1 MDTLLQD
8 VRYGFRSL
16 CRNPG
21 FALVVV
27 WTLAL
32 GIGANTA
39 IFSVVNAALLRQL
52 PFRDP
57 DRLVVV
63 WDQYPQAFGTER
75 IPVALPNLLD
85 WKSSNHVFE
94 EMGAFTAQNAIVV
107 AAGEPERIA
116 TGSVSDSFFSTLG
129 VTPLLGRNFLSA
141 ECLPSGAPVAIVSY
155 GYWQQHWGRRID
167 AIGQSVSINRKLF
180 TVVGV
185 LPPDFQ
191 LAYKFMDVD
200 TTPEIWVPFSPNH
213 LKDANR
219 GNHIYVAVARLK
231 PEVSLQQAQVEMNVI
246 TDRME
251 KQYEDCRGFRS
262 LVLSLHESLTGH
274 LRPTLLPLL
283 AAVGFVLLIACANV
297 ANLLLARAASR
308 EKELAIRSA
317 LGAGRMRIVRQFLT
331 ESLLLALMGGAVGLL
346 VAFWGCNL
354 INGFLVETGLDMP
367 SSSIGGRVLTFTF
380 LVSLLT
386 GVVFGLV
393 PALESSRV
401 NLNQSLKEAGRTA
414 SLGSTHRWLK
424 SLLVISEVALSL
436 VLLVG
441 AGLLIKSF
449 AQLWLTNPGFSKEKV
464 LTMTVPQY
472 SDGSQIIPTMRI
484 ELCRQLLERVG
495 FLPGVQSV
503 AFASN
508 LPTAGG
514 WTWAFHIEGRPTP
527 GPGKEPNETVQFVSP
542 SYFRTLGIPLK
553 RGRVFTEQ
561 DTEKGLPVAV
571 INEAMALKYWGD
583 QNSLG
588 EHITPSKKPYTIVGV
603 VGDVRQDGLATE
615 PKPGFYLCSYQEPLG
630 ETHLVVRTAT
640 EPLSLAAAVRQ
651 QVRALDSTLAVA
663 DIRTLEMVLSRNV
676 SRQRLVMSLMGVF
689 AFLALLLAMI
699 GIYGVV
705 AYFVSQRQP
714 EIGIRMALGAKAGDI
729 LKMVLRQGMALTLV
743 GLALGGIGALALTR
757 WLTSELSGVSPT
769 DPLVFSGVVALMI
782 LVSLL
787 ACILPAR
794 RAARVDPLVALRYE

>member
-1 MDTLLQD
+1 METVWLDM
-8 VRYGFRSL
+8 RYGLRFL
-16 CRNPG
+16 LRNRG
-21 FALVVV
+21 FAAVVIL
-27 WTLAL
+27 TLAL

-57 DRLVVV
+57 DRLVVL
-63 WDQYPQAFGTER
+63 WDQYPQVFGTER
-75 IPVALPNLLD
+75 LPVALPNFLD

-107 AAGEPERIA
+107 AAGEPERMA

-141 ECLPSGAPVAIVSY
+141 ECSPSGAPVAIVSY

-167 AIGQSVSINRKLF
+167 AIGQSISINRELY

-200 TTPEIWVPFSPNH
+200 TTPEIWVPFSPNL
-213 LKDANR
+213 LKGAHR

-231 PEVSLQQAQVEMNVI
+231 PDVSLQQAQVEMNVI
-246 TDRME
+246 TDSMD
-251 KQYEDCRGFRS
+251 KQYEECRGLRS
-262 LVLSLHESLTGH
+262 LVLSLHETLTGH

-317 LGAGRMRIVRQFLT
+317 LGAGRMRVVHQLLT

-367 SSSIGGRVLTFTF
+367 SSSIDGRVLTFTF

-414 SLGSTHRWLK
+414 SLGSTHRRLK

-449 AQLWLTNPGFSKEKV
+449 VRLWLTNPGFSKEKV

-472 SDGSQIIPTMRI
+472 LDLSQVIPTMRI

-495 FLPGVQSV
+495 SLPGVQSV

-508 LPTAGG
+508 LPTAGS
-514 WTWAFHIEGRPTP
+514 WTWAFHIEGRPAP
-527 GPGKEPNETVQFVSP
+527 GPGKEPDGTVQFVSP
-542 SYFRTLGIPLK
+542 SYFRTLGITLK

-561 DTEKGLPVAV
+561 DTEKGPPVAV

-583 QNSLG
+583 QNPLG
-588 EHITPSKKPYTIVGV
+588 ERITPSKKPYTIVGV

-640 EPLSLAAAVRQ
+640 EPLSLAAAVRR

-663 DIRTLEMVLSRNV
+663 DIRTLEMVLSRNI
-676 SRQRLVMSLMGVF
+676 SRQRLVMFLMGVF
-689 AFLALLLAMI
+689 AALALLLAMI

-705 AYFVSQRQP
+705 GYSVSQRQQ
-714 EIGIRMALGAKAGDI
+714 EIGVRIALGAKTSDV
-729 LKMVLRQGMALTLV
+729 LKMVLSQGMALTLI
-743 GLALGGIGALALTR
+743 GLLLGGIGALALTR
-757 WLTSELSGVSPT
+757 WLTSELFGVSPT
-769 DPLVFSGVVALMI
+769 DPLVFSGVAALMI

-794 RAARVDPLVALRYE
+794 RAAGVDPLVALRYE